1 MNFSTYRFTLDLQ
14 KHQSQMSIAAFQYDT
29 AIKLSIGLTD
39 GGVPYYLEDGCIAV
53 LWGTKANGEPIA
65 HTCSIEGNTRII
77 YEFNRETANEIGVV
91 DCQIRLYK
99 DGEEKISA
107 PKFIIVVGERV
118 VNDADVFNSGDGA
131 FEEQFSALDDILT
144 KESGRVIAENARVEA
159 EKERAGN
166 ELLRKAEEDTRNT
179 FENQRQTEEAKR
191 VKAETEREKGYAQID
206 AKIAD
211 KADKT
216 FVEEAIIPV
225 SQKQDSLEKRVTDL
239 ESLTLTYTEDGSTAY
254 EKSVPT
260 NIGKYALIKGIGG
273 ATEKVSKS
281 KNILNPKEMV
291 NVVDEGGQ
299 GDYAEDWGDLSF
311 NADGSISYNEFS
323 ADTYIH
329 CLLYGLPFGKY
340 FLYVE
345 GTSNPKLE
353 SFEEEGGLTYIKANT
368 TGVAGTQTIKVM
380 LWRDDTDTS
389 VTDHYEVVEAPE
401 GTVFEPYSDEYE
413 LINADV
419 ERIESIGADGVTSL
433 DTFVIPEAVRN
444 LDGYGVGIDSTYC
457 NSIEIVDGKVGFIK
471 RCEKIVLNGSEA
483 WSNTGIGTDKAY
495 FFIKVG
501 EYGDV
506 VPLKIISDVYPT
518 VTISSS
524 QTNAGIY
531 ITNSTSGE
539 ARLLI
544 RPENV
549 KGISATNFAKLMKQ
563 NPVTAVY
570 ALSNPE
576 VEDITHLF
584 TKAEIKLL
592 IEQGGSIRFVNK
604 DKMPVPSSVWYTKIK
619 E

>member
-65 HTCSIEGNTRII
+65 HKCSIEGNTRII
-77 YEFNRETANEIGVV
+77 YEFNKETANVIGVA

-131 FEEQFSALDDILT
+131 FEEQFSALDDIFT

-159 EKERAGN
+159 EKDRVGN
-166 ELLRKAEEDTRNT
+166 ERIREEKEEARIT

-191 VKAETEREKGYAQID
+191 VKAETERQKGYAQVD
-206 AKIAD
+206 AKIED

-216 FVEEAIIPV
+216 FVEEKLLPLAK
-225 SQKQDSLEKRVTDL
+225 KQTALEERVTDL
-239 ESLTLTYTEDGSTAY
+239 ESLTLTYIEDGSTAY
-254 EKSVPT
+254 EKSVPA
-260 NIGKYALIKGIGG
+260 NVGSKALIKAIGG
-273 ATEKVSKS
+273 ATERVTS
-281 KNILNPKEMV
+281 KNLINPADIEFF
-291 NVVDEGGQ
+291 
-299 GDYAEDWGDLSF
+299 GDIEDGKFSKTI
-311 NADGSISYNEFS
+311 NADGTITYTTSGYDCRFNIDIDVEFPMGRYYALIEGAKSWFFDGVCVEVDCSAVFDESIGE
-323 ADTYIH
+323 
-329 CLLYGLPFGKY
+329 YGD
-340 FLYVE
+340 YVE
-345 GTSNPKLE
+345 ATRTL
-353 SFEEEGGLTYIKANT
+353 
-368 TGVAGTQTIKVM
+368 KVM

-389 VTDHYEVVEAPE
+389 VTDTWEVVEAPE
-401 GTVFEPYSDEYE
+401 GTVFEPYHEPYFR
-413 LINADV
+413 NADV
-419 ERIESIGADGVTSL
+419 EKIESIGADGTVI
-433 DTFVIPEAVRN
+433 DTFVMPEAVRAKEGYGIAFDEEYCN
-444 LDGYGVGIDSTYC
+444 YIEIKDSKVYFVKRSKKEVLDGSEDEGWDVKSA
-457 NSIEIVDGKVGFIK
+457 
-471 RCEKIVLNGSEA
+471 GS
-483 WSNTGIGTDKAY
+483 NYAY
-495 FFIKVG
+495 FYRNIGEHGYVVALKV
-501 EYGDV
+501 
-506 VPLKIISDVYPT
+506 ISDRYPT

-524 QTNAGIY
+524 NTNMGIY
-531 ITNSTSGE
+531 VTNSTSGE
-539 ARLLI
+539 ARMLM
-544 RPENV
+544 RPENH
-549 KGISATNFAKLMKQ
+549 KSLSLANFKKLLDE

-604 DKMPVPSSVWYTKIK
+604 DKMPVPSSVWYTKRK